1 MIITSVWREIMPGVW
16 AGFPVTADGTIV
28 VPDYLRSIAQTIPG
42 YEFPGSEIDAT
53 DLGY

>member
-1 MIITSVWREIMPGVW
+1 MITSVWREIMPGVW

-28 VPDYLRSIAQTIPG
+28 VPDYLRAICETGPE
-42 YEFPGSEIDAT
+42 YEFPGSEIDAA